1 MEEIRPQESYYH
13 VPPPKPK
20 KAGPKESDEEQ
31 RSSDPIRIVEYIVN
45 FKEKKAQILRSEDR
59 SKWFSYLLEQL
70 TKIDLP
76 DKDLVEQ
83 YLRHMY
89 RHMCKA
95 STTEGAYSAIIH
107 FLSFL
112 QKSNRGPLRKI
123 TKEDIEAFVEHEQDR
138 KMKLTTVRM
147 RLARVRALIRFIIE
161 QGEMGQEVLTRKMM
175 LKLPESLPRAIDPQ
189 DMKKILSVFVK
200 IRDRALV
207 LVLLRTG
214 MRIGELLSTTLNDL
228 NMEEQKILIYA
239 APKTGGGRVVYF
251 SEDAKSALEAWL
263 KKRDPHQQHLFYSHR
278 RIRMTY
284 TAAQSIFAK
293 AIENAGLSH
302 KGYSLHSLR
311 HTFASELLNA
321 GMRLE
326 YLQKLLGHTSLEVT
340 RRYARLTDKTRKDEY
355 FKAMQIIE
363 RGDIDGH
370 Y

>member
-1 MEEIRPQESYYH
+1 MEEIRQQENYYH
-13 VPPPKPK
+13 IPPPKSK
-20 KAGPKESDEEQ
+20 KANKKVSEEEHGT
-31 RSSDPIRIVEYIVN
+31 SDPFRIVEHILN
-45 FKEKKAQILRSEDR
+45 FKESRTQILRSDDR
-59 SKWFSYLLEQL
+59 SKWFAYFLQELS
-70 TKIDLP
+70 KIDLL

-89 RHMCKA
+89 RRMYKA
-95 STTEGAYSAIIH
+95 STVEHAYNVIVL
-107 FLSFL
+107 FLNYL

-123 TKEDIEAFVEHEQDR
+123 TKDDIEAFVEHEQDR
-138 KMKLTTVRM
+138 KMKLSTVRL
-147 RLARVRALIRFIIE
+147 RLACVRAFLRVLIE
-161 QGEMGQEVLTRKMM
+161 QGELGQEVLTRRIMI
-175 LKLPESLPRAIDPQ
+175 KLPQSLPRAIDPQ
-189 DMKKILSVFVK
+189 DLKKLLSAITGV
-200 IRDRALV
+200 RDRALV

-214 MRIGELLSTTLNDL
+214 MRIGELLSTTVNDL

-251 SEDAKSALEAWL
+251 SEDAKSALDAWL
-263 KKRDPHQQHLFYSHR
+263 SKKDPHRPHLFYANR
-278 RIRMTY
+278 RTAMTY
-284 TAAQSIFAK
+284 SGAREIFVKGIEK
-293 AIENAGLSH
+293 AELSH

-363 RGDIDGH
+363 RGEIDGH

>member
-1 MEEIRPQESYYH
+1 MEEIRQQESYYSYS
-13 VPPPKPK
+13 PPAHK
-20 KAGPKESDEEQ
+20 KSKQKVSEEEAEHA
-31 RSSDPIRIVEYIVN
+31 DPFRIFEYIVN
-45 FKEKKAQILRSEDR
+45 FKEKKAQILGSEDR
-59 SKWFSYLLEQL
+59 SKWFAYFLQELS
-70 TKIDLP
+70 KIDLP
-76 DKDLVEQ
+76 DKDLLEQ

-95 STTEGAYSAIIH
+95 STTEHAYGELIH

-123 TKEDIEAFVEHEQDR
+123 SRDDIEAFVEHEQDR
-138 KMKLTTVRM
+138 KLKLSTVRG
-147 RLARVRALIRFIIE
+147 RLARVRAFIRFFID
-161 QGEMGQEVLTRKMM
+161 QGMLNHEVLTRKLM

-189 DMKKILSVFVK
+189 DLKKLLPVITKV
-200 IRDRALV
+200 RDRALV
-207 LVLLRTG
+207 MVLLRTG

-228 NMEEQKILIYA
+228 NMEEQKIMIYA

-251 SEDAKSALEAWL
+251 SEDAKSALEAWMQ
-263 KKRDPHQQHLFYSHR
+263 KRDPCQQYLFYAHR

-284 TAAQSIFAK
+284 SGAREIFVR
-293 AIENAGLSH
+293 AIEKAGLSH
-302 KGYSLHSLR
+302 KGYCLHSLR

-326 YLQKLLGHTSLEVT
+326 YLQKLLGHTNLEVT

-363 RGDIDGH
+363 TGGIDGH